1 MSEEYIRV
9 DDYLRLKLKRNKLY
23 IKFLETH
30 NLLLKKEMIISYR
43 TFDLNNKKI
52 NIFNSINVI
61 EEEQLKKFN
70 EEQDEKTNKMYDN
83 INNQDPHQM
92 DELIEEIKNIRKEYD
107 KLEKEIDEFNN
118 TNPKILN
125 IIR

>member
-1 MSEEYIRV
+1 MSEEYIHV
-9 DDYLRLKLKRNKLY
+9 DDYIRLKLKRNNLY

-52 NIFNSINVI
+52 NIFNSINKI
-61 EEEQLKKFN
+61 EEKQLNNFN
-70 EEQDEKTNKMYDN
+70 ENQDDVTNKMYDDIN
-83 INNQDPHQM
+83 IQDPLQM